1 MKKLCLILF
10 FIASN
15 ILAQSIDRHSHDH
28 DHDHTICG
36 TDELYEQLKI
46 TNPEFVEQTFKHIEK
61 LRQSRMVPAKSTN
74 EMQRPLGKRDRI
86 EIPIRFYVLY
96 SNASD
101 PVDNLDKEKI
111 AANFDQINLD
121 FQNLNPDGQKVPQSA
136 NPSSID
142 GGIDYSHYN
151 ARGTHDIRFVGYKGE
166 TTGAEL
172 IEGESIVR
180 IQVSSSIGG
189 VCDAMNAVGRPCP
202 EETGYVYNEQ
212 YMSVYIA
219 TLGGG
224 LLGQAY
230 YTYPHAVVLNES
242 VGSVENPGELST
254 YGRGRTLTHELGH
267 NFTYPHPF
275 NPTDCTDASGNSN
288 QIWSDVPVKTEP
300 NYSAEL
306 VQDSNGNW
314 YGRGAGNECIGT
326 DNDKGD
332 QFMNFMDYVQDTNM
346 VMFSNQQAIQGEAWA
361 LDHQQNVGWLE
372 FNYVNTA
379 LSTTTSLLTTD
390 SVLSFN
396 ATFAEE
402 VSGFSA
408 DDIVVTN
415 GDVTNFSGGT
425 GTSFDFEVTA
435 QADGD
440 VGVYIAS
447 GGAVGTSTGFN
458 NNETD
463 EIIITVDTTAPVAG
477 TVSSSTLDQQFY
489 LPRNPNI
496 SLSLQNFSDATS
508 GVEAY
513 FVSVG
518 TAPGLSDIY
527 SSTRYTSTEI
537 NLSDLPL
544 QDYERY
550 YVEVSCVDRAGLTS
564 GVASMDFYYFGS
576 LLGDYDGDW
585 VVDFK
590 DYAAFMSNYPG
601 EDIAPVT
608 GNAPYY
614 FPDFDGESDS
624 QDLAMMESLWN
635 WSFVENGRSIP
646 DYISAQGSVPDF
658 RILND
663 KLTLTLPQDAVTSQI
678 YFEYAADNY
687 DITLESLSL
696 SDYSLI
702 DANDSI
708 EGKLHLELS
717 NLSPTQNRD
726 SMIFDFGNENYVS
739 EQLKVYYSSYDEYN
753 QIVAQGFEFLS
764 TAPDAYNLAQ
774 SYPNPFTL
782 PSGTTI
788 EFDMPSSERA
798 SMVIIDIR
806 GRIVRTLIDNE
817 IRFGYQSIVWDGSN
831 DDGDLVSNGVYF
843 YQIRTKSFTE
853 AGKLVL
859 LK

>member
-1 MKKLCLILF
+1 MKKLCLLLI
-10 FIASN
+10 FITSS
-15 ILAQSIDRHSHDH
+15 IFAQSIDRHSHDH
-28 DHDHTICG
+28 DHDHTMCG

-46 TNPEFVEQTFKHIEK
+46 TNPEFVEQTFKQIEK
-61 LRQSRMVPAKSTN
+61 LRQSRMVPGTTTN
-74 EMQRPLGKRDRI
+74 EMQRPLNKRDTI
-86 EIPIRFYVLY
+86 EIPVRFYVLY
-96 SNASD
+96 TNASD
-101 PVDNLDKEKI
+101 PVDNLAKEQI

-121 FQNLNPDGQKVPQSA
+121 FQNLNPDGEKVPQSA

-142 GGIDYSHYN
+142 GGVDYSHYN
-151 ARGTHDIRFVGYKGE
+151 ARGAHDIKFVGYKGE
-166 TTGAEL
+166 TTGSEL

-180 IQVSSSIGG
+180 IQVSSGSIDG
-189 VCDAMNAVGRPCP
+189 VSSACQATGKVCP
-202 EETGYVYNEQ
+202 GDSGYQYNEQ

-242 VGSVENPGELST
+242 VGSVENPGELSS

-267 NFTYPHPF
+267 NFTYPHTF
-275 NPTDCTDASGNSN
+275 NSSTCTSTPSFSDIPN
-288 QIWSDVPVKTEP
+288 QLSP
-300 NYSAEL
+300 NYSANL
-306 VQDSNGNW
+306 VEDSGSW
-314 YGRGAGNECIGT
+314 YGDGAN
-326 DNDKGD
+326 NDCESNTGKGE
-332 QFMNFMDYVQDTNM
+332 QFMNFMDYVYDYNM
-346 VMFSNQQAIQGEAWA
+346 VMFSDQQVIQGESWA
-361 LDHQQNVGWLE
+361 SNHQQNVGWIE
-372 FNYVNTA
+372 FNYVNTT
-379 LSTTTSLLTTD
+379 LSTTETELTTNN
-390 SVLSFN
+390 VLSFT

-402 VSGFSA
+402 VSGFSS
-408 DDIVVTN
+408 DDVIVTN
-415 GDVTNFSGGT
+415 GDVTTFSGGT
-425 GTSFDFEVTA
+425 GTSFNFEVTA

-447 GGAVGTSTGFN
+447 GGAVGTSSGFN

-496 SLSLQNFSDATS
+496 SLSLQGFSDATS

-518 TAPGLSDIY
+518 TAPGLTDIY
-527 SSTRYTSTEI
+527 ASTRYTSTGI
-537 NLSDLPL
+537 NLTDLPL

-614 FPDFDGESDS
+614 FPDFDGLSNS

-635 WSFVENGRSIP
+635 WSFTENGRSIP
-646 DYISAQGSVPDF
+646 NYTSAQGSVPDF

-663 KLTLTLPQDAVTSQI
+663 KLTLTLPSNAVTSQI

-687 DITLESLSL
+687 DIALESLSL

-702 DANDSI
+702 NANDSD

-726 SMIFDFGNENYVS
+726 SIIFDFGNENYVS

-764 TAPDAYNLAQ
+764 TAPNTYNLAQ

-817 IRFGYQSIVWDGSN
+817 IRFGYQSIAWDGTN

-843 YQIRTKSFTE
+843 YQIRTNSFTE